1 MVRAARSKDPPDK
14 FLTDKSKKDQEN
26 SAKDLSNI
34 GVGSERKKKNRNPDL
49 EIID

>member
-1 MVRAARSKDPPDK
+1 MIRTARSKDPPNK
-14 FLTDKSKKDQEN
+14 FLTDKSKKGQES
-26 SAKDLSNI
+26 SAKDLSSI